1 MIKRKLLVGCC
12 LTIGLM
18 LAGCGDKEVS
28 NQSATT
34 TQVET
39 TTEAE
44 TTTEVE
50 TTTEEETST
59 EEEVTTGVEDETT
72 EAPTEPVTEESTESI
87 TEAVKPTEAPT
98 TEAVKPTEAPTQK
111 PTEAPTTKPVETQ
124 APTQAPVETQP
135 PTQAPTQAPDEE
147 PTLGY
152 VISYEEMA
160 DVSMRNYLAR
170 VNEPDNL
177 TTSGDFINSFSATR
191 TEEEIAEATYYAY
204 ELGLVDWNAQAAKVA
219 MARWDT
225 AHGYTKDDV
234 KEFLIYL
241 GFSESEAEY
250 GATEWAKNPPAK
262 TEIDWFELA
271 YSDALDSMNNGQP
284 REYWIGGANDNLT
297 MDEIIYALN
306 RTYDKK

>member
-72 EAPTEPVTEESTESI
+72 EAPTEPVI
-87 TEAVKPTEAPT
+87 EAST

-111 PTEAPTTKPVETQ
+111 PVETQAPTTKPVETQ
-124 APTQAPVETQP
+124 APTQAPTEAPAVTPTTPVTQP
-135 PTQAPTQAPDEE
+135 PAEE

-152 VISYEEMA
+152 VISPEEMA
-160 DVSMRNYLAR
+160 DVCMRSYLAS

-177 TTSGDFINSFSATR
+177 TTSGNFINSFSATR
-191 TEEEIAEATYYAY
+191 TEEEIARATYYAY

-284 REYWIGGANDNLT
+284 REYWIGGANDSLT
-297 MDEIIYALN
+297 IDEIVYALE